1 MSTSSALGGAFAPA
15 GTGLVLNRMGYGAMQ
30 LTGPMVWGPPKDR
43 QAAIALLREAV
54 LRGINHIDTSDY
66 YGPQVANEI
75 IREALHPYPQGLTI
89 ITKVGARRGPDKSWP
104 KALSKSELIEAVHDN
119 LRHLELDALDVV
131 NLRVGDPLGPNS
143 DSIVE
148 PLSVL
153 RDLQI
158 KGLIRHIGLSNISAG
173 QFAQAEK
180 IAKIVCVQNQY
191 NLTHRLDDSLI
202 DALARKGIA
211 FVPFFPLGG
220 FRPLQ
225 SPILDEAATALG
237 ATTRQIAL
245 AWLLQRA
252 PNILI
257 IAGTSSVEHLRE
269 NLKAANLQLPPD
281 TVAQLGQIAPRAA
294 QEKPTPER

>member
-1 MSTSSALGGAFAPA
+1 MSTSFALGGAFAPA

-75 IREALHPYPQGLTI
+75 IQEALYPYPRGLTI

-104 KALSKSELIEAVHDN
+104 KALSKAELIEAVHDN

-153 RDLQI
+153 RELQI

-269 NLKAANLQLPPD
+269 NLKAANVQLPPD